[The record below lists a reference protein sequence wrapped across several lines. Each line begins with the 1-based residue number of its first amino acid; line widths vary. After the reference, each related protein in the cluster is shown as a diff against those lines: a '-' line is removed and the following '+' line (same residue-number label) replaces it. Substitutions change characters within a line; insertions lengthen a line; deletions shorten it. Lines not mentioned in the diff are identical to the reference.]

1 LLVQLSIRDEEI
13 SEMTLHIHSFRRIAA
28 QIEDESH
35 RMTDSFNAVELAVK
49 MRSAQIRQIVNVQES
64 NLLRELQSLRSAG
77 QTSPRFSRPTQPSI
91 PPGYVNRVP
100 VCLVLRGSENE
111 ECADQADSERSGE

>member
-1 LLVQLSIRDEEI
+1 MLVQLSIRDEEI

-49 MRSAQIRQIVNVQES
+49 MRSAQIKQIVNIQGS
-64 NLLRELQSLRSAG
+64 NLLRELQSLRFAAG
-77 QTSPRFSRPTQPSI
+77 LARLHQVF
-91 PPGYVNRVP
+91 
-100 VCLVLRGSENE
+100 
-111 ECADQADSERSGE
+111 